1 MEHRSSSIAVL
12 LLNMGG
18 PDSLLAVKPFL
29 ENLFSDPAITGL
41 PRFLRQPL
49 AAILSSSRAKK
60 VIPRYD
66 LIGGR
71 SPLNSITKK
80 QCDVLES
87 ELTDRGL
94 DSISV
99 RPALRYWHPFISES
113 AAWVRERKAE
123 KIIAL
128 SLYPQFCRATTGT
141 CLDELKS
148 TLGANDMLHMVEVV
162 DRWPVNPGYIG
173 ALASTVTEALQSI
186 PEPERD
192 DTVILFSAHG
202 VPQSLIR
209 KGDPYLAETTQTVKS
224 VMRILGD
231 RPNTLAFQSRLGPV
245 RWLEPSLSDALAQ
258 LAKKGKPPVV
268 VVPVSFVSDNIE
280 TLYELDIQ
288 HKEIAGDLGIKTY
301 VRAPALNTRP
311 DFMAALADLVLSRL
325 G

>member
-1 MEHRSSSIAVL
+1 MEHRSRSIAVL

-41 PRFLRQPL
+41 PRFLRKPL
-49 AAILSSSRAKK
+49 AAMLSSSRAKK
-60 VIPRYD
+60 VTPRYD

-80 QCDVLES
+80 QCDALES
-87 ELTDRGL
+87 KLIDRGL
-94 DSISV
+94 DLTSV
-99 RPALRYWHPFISES
+99 RPALRYWHPFINES
-113 AAWVRERKAE
+113 AAWIREKKAE
-123 KIIAL
+123 KIVAL

-148 TLGANDMLHMVEVV
+148 TLGANDMLHMVEII

-173 ALASTVTEALQSI
+173 ALAGTITEALQSI

-192 DTVILFSAHG
+192 DAVILFSAHG

-209 KGDPYLAETTQTVKS
+209 KGDPYLAETTRTVKS
-224 VMRILGD
+224 VMRIFGD

-245 RWLEPSLSDALAQ
+245 KWLEPSLSDALTQ
-258 LAKKGKPPVV
+258 LASEGKPPVV

-280 TLYELDIQ
+280 TLYDLDIQ
-288 HKEIAGDLGIKTY
+288 HKEIAEGLGIKTY

-311 DFMAALADLVLSRL
+311 DFIEALADLILSRL
-325 G
+325 Q

>member
-49 AAILSSSRAKK
+49 AAMLSSSRAKK
-60 VIPRYD
+60 VTPRYD

-113 AAWVRERKAE
+113 AAWVREKEVE

-173 ALASTVTEALQSI
+173 ALAGTITEALQSI

-245 RWLEPSLSDALAQ
+245 KWLEPSLSDALAQ

-288 HKEIAGDLGIKTY
+288 HKEIAEGLGIKTY
-301 VRAPALNTRP
+301 VRAPTLNTRP
-311 DFMAALADLVLSRL
+311 DFIAALADLVFAKLK
-325 G
+325 